1 MTLKGTKPLC
11 PKGKQ
16 PVRICTDTKCAIYDN
31 KIMCGSKNC
40 ECYTKSHNNCFSFV
54 NYDCL
59 KRLVDDFQNLTKKL
73 Y

>member
-1 MTLKGTKPLC
+1 MNNTRNINGLKLNDMTLKGTKPLC

-40 ECYTKSHNNCFSFV
+40 
-54 NYDCL
+54 
-59 KRLVDDFQNLTKKL
+59 
-73 Y
+73 